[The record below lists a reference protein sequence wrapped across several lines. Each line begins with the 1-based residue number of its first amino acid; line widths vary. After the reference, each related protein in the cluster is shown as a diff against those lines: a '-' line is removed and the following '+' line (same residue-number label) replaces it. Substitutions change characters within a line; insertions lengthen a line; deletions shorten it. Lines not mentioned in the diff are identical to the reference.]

1 MSTLNNSTTV
11 DSLGSAE
18 LRWELAAWVT
28 AGACCVCSMILSVH
42 LIIKHLKYW
51 TAPRQQSLIVKIL
64 FMVPIYTITS
74 YTSLVA
80 YHYATYF
87 SAVRDVYEAYVVY
100 LFVKLVMQFGDG
112 EANLTRELELRN
124 TMVDQLWPFNYC
136 CRKMRVNRAFV
147 KECKRGV
154 LQYVL
159 IKPVL
164 AVLTCLLKGLDVYG
178 DSFTNFATGL
188 PYISVVANTSAT
200 VAVWYLVLFYFATK
214 DVTAPYNPG
223 GKLVAVKFVVF
234 LSFWQGFA
242 IAIINALGWLPAFGL
257 WTQSEVAD
265 GLQNY
270 LTCIEMFG
278 ISIGHLWWFSYLPY
292 KVAELKRLLP
302 NGRLADLM
310 PYAARAR
317 QTLSPVAGVQ
327 QIARDTRS
335 AFREKAGG
343 GKAVV
348 EVFRLDPG
356 TGEYG
361 FELSAPGGRSCISSV
376 VNEDANKNNNNN
388 NNNNNDEEE
397 DDDNDKR
404 PLLK

>member
-1 MSTLNNSTTV
+1 
-11 DSLGSAE
+11 
-18 LRWELAAWVT
+18 
-28 AGACCVCSMILSVH
+28 MILSVH

-74 YTSLVA
+74 YISLVA
-80 YHYATYF
+80 HHYATYF
-87 SAVRDVYEAYVVY
+87 SAMRDVYEAYVVY

-112 EANLTRELELRN
+112 EANLTRELERRN

-178 DSFTNFATGL
+178 DSFTNFGTGL

-242 IAIINALGWLPAFGL
+242 IAIINALGWLPEFGL
-257 WTQSEVAD
+257 WTHADIAD

-317 QTLSPVAGVQ
+317 QTLSPVASVQ

-361 FELSAPGGRSCISSV
+361 FELSQPAVAAVEAGEAVGAGAANDDGANGGG
-376 VNEDANKNNNNN
+376 D
-388 NNNNNDEEE
+388 
-397 DDDNDKR
+397 DDDNDDDKR
-404 PLLK
+404 PLLQ

>member
-1 MSTLNNSTTV
+1 
-11 DSLGSAE
+11 
-18 LRWELAAWVT
+18 
-28 AGACCVCSMILSVH
+28 MILSVH

-124 TMVDQLWPFNYC
+124 TMVDP
-136 CRKMRVNRAFV
+136 
-147 KECKRGV
+147 
-154 LQYVL
+154 
-159 IKPVL
+159 
-164 AVLTCLLKGLDVYG
+164 
-178 DSFTNFATGL
+178 
-188 PYISVVANTSAT
+188 T
-200 VAVWYLVLFYFATK
+200 VAVQLLLQENACQSCLCQRVQARRAPIRAHQARARFSHLLAQGPRCLWRFIHQFRHRSSLHLCCCQHVGHRRRRGTSFCSTLPPKTSRR
-214 DVTAPYNPG
+214 PYNPG

-361 FELSAPGGRSCISSV
+361 FELSAPATAEAGESVAV

-388 NNNNNDEEE
+388 NDDEED